1 MQKRAFFR
9 LRAARQRVAGMTAQ
23 QTEHPTEPTNMDE
36 NLNFDTLAVRSGS
49 LRSEFNEHS
58 EALYLTSSFCFGS
71 AAEAAERFKNSDT
84 GYTYARF
91 TNPTVTMFQD
101 RLAALEGGEACM
113 ATASGMAAIM
123 SVVMA
128 ELQQGDHIVS
138 SRSLFGSTLGMFS
151 QIFPRF
157 GITTT
162 FVDPSDFDAWKNAV
176 RPETKMF
183 VLETPSN
190 PLTEVA
196 DIEAVSQIA
205 KAAGA
210 LFVVDNCFCSPAL
223 QQPLKSGADVV
234 MHSATKFLDGQGRV
248 LGGALVGSKAF
259 IMEKVFPF
267 VRSAGP
273 TLSAFNAWVL
283 LKGMETLSLRVEKQS
298 ANALE
303 IARWLEAHPAVKRVF
318 YPGLESH
325 PQHALAMRQQK
336 SGGAIVSF
344 ELKGDTPEQQR
355 ANAWSVIDGTK
366 VCSITGNL
374 GDTRTTITHPATTT
388 HGRIAPE
395 ARAAAGITEGLIRLA
410 VGLEDPRDVRNDLAH
425 GLDAAQ

>member
-1 MQKRAFFR
+1 
-9 LRAARQRVAGMTAQ
+9 
-23 QTEHPTEPTNMDE
+23 MDDTF
-36 NLNFDTLAVRSGS
+36 NFDTLAVRSGT

-58 EALYLTSSFCFGS
+58 EAIFLTSSFCFSS
-71 AAEAAERFKNSDT
+71 AAEAAERFKNAET
-84 GYTYARF
+84 AYTYARF

-113 ATASGMAAIM
+113 ATASGMSAIL

-128 ELQQGDHIVS
+128 ALQAGDHIVS
-138 SRSLFGSTLGMFS
+138 SQSIFGSTVGMFS
-151 QIFPRF
+151 QIFVKF

-162 FVDPSDFDAWKNAV
+162 FVDPSDLDAWKNAV

-183 VLETPSN
+183 FLETPSN
-190 PLTEVA
+190 PLTEVS
-196 DIEAVSQIA
+196 DIEAISKIA
-205 KAAGA
+205 KSANA

-223 QQPLKSGADVV
+223 QQPLKLGADVV

-248 LGGALVGSKAF
+248 LGGALVGSKEF
-259 IMEKVFPF
+259 IMGKVFPF

-336 SGGAIVSF
+336 AGGAIVSF

-355 ANAWSVIDGTK
+355 ENAWRVIDNTK

-388 HGRIAPE
+388 HGRITPE

-410 VGLEDPRDVRNDLAH
+410 VGLENAQDIRSDLAR
-425 GLDAAQ
+425 GLDAAA